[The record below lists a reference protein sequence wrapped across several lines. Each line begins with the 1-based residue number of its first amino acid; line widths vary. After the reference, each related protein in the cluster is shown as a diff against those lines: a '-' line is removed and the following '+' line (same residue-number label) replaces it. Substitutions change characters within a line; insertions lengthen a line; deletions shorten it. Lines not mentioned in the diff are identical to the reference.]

1 MNNLPELL
9 LTIVAYAIPLL
20 FAITVHEVAHGF
32 VARHF
37 GDPTAAEQGRLS
49 LNPLRHIDP
58 FGTVL
63 LPLVLYYSIG
73 VPFGF
78 AKPVPVDYARLRN
91 PKQQMAIVAFAGPLS
106 NFVMGLGWMIF
117 LAVLVQTGSQGQFI
131 NKMAQVGITV
141 NALMFVFNLIPIP
154 PLDGGRVV
162 TGLLPMALARPYAMI
177 ERYSM
182 FVFIGLI
189 ALLYLKV
196 LDGFLMGAMQTVIQV
211 FATLLRPFFPF
222 LT

>member
-9 LTIVAYAIPLL
+9 LTIVAYAIPVL

-37 GDPTAAEQGRLS
+37 GDPTAADLGRLS

-58 FGTVL
+58 FGSVL
-63 LPLVLYYSIG
+63 LPLALYFSIG
-73 VPFGF
+73 VPFGY
-78 AKPVPVDYARLRN
+78 AKPVPVDYGRLRK

-117 LAVLVQTGSQGQFI
+117 LAVLVQTGAQGQFI

-211 FATLLRPFFPF
+211 FATLLRAFFPF